1 MKELDDN
8 YLDEL
13 RKNIEARRAAR
24 DRENDVEDITKKQKR
39 LAMLMRDTSGRN
51 AGEIADLQ
59 KEIQDA
65 QQNLIDDD
73 VDRVLDSIEDAND
86 KQQENWD
93 NAIDVLEKQLEAD
106 KENGKFI
113 KMAEE
118 KFAEGPAAVRKEFE
132 QLFTKEGI
140 YSQAEINSKLEDVDK
155 KLDTAVEYFK
165 GNDIRE
171 NVGSTGTGAN
181 GKYTTIRYLDPNGN
195 VKMGYVSEDYKT
207 YKDKDLTERIDAG
220 SIVPGSNGKAWKLNE
235 NGKGQEYTLTEDE
248 KKALGISSS
257 VKSNTSTSTNG
268 TKTNNT
274 KTENTSAS
282 TRAKVSNT
290 GGQGVWLKSNM
301 DGKTSSR
308 IRAYPEGTIVTI
320 LDDNNSKWWKVNC
333 QGQVGY
339 IYSQYLKKFAKGGL
353 VDFTGPAWVDG
364 TSSNPE
370 AFLNAQDTR
379 NFTEL
384 KQILSSLLRADR
396 FAGFDLSNLQGGDC
410 NIYVTVDQIAS
421 DYDIDEAVARIKEEI
436 MSGSSYR
443 NINLVNRHR

>member
-1 MKELDDN
+1 
-8 YLDEL
+8 
-13 RKNIEARRAAR
+13 
-24 DRENDVEDITKKQKR
+24 
-39 LAMLMRDTSGRN
+39 MLMRDTSGRN

-118 KFAEGPAAVRKEFE
+118 EFAKGPEAVRRKFEEFYNE
-132 QLFTKEGI
+132 KGS
-140 YSQAEINSKLEDVDK
+140 YSQAEIYKKLNDVDD
-155 KLDTAVEYFK
+155 KLDTAMEYFR
-165 GNDIRE
+165 GNDIRQ
-171 NVGSTGTGAN
+171 NVGSTGFGTG
-181 GKYTTIRYLDPNGN
+181 GKYTTVRYIDPEGN
-195 VKMGYVSEDYKT
+195 SRIGYVSSDNKT

-220 SIVPGSNGKAWKLNE
+220 SIVAGSNGKAWKLNDS
-235 NGKGQEYTLTEDE
+235 NGVGEKYNPTEDE
-248 KKALGISSS
+248 KRKLGISS
-257 VKSNTSTSTNG
+257 
-268 TKTNNT
+268 
-274 KTENTSAS
+274 
-282 TRAKVSNT
+282 
-290 GGQGVWLKSNM
+290 
-301 DGKTSSR
+301 
-308 IRAYPEGTIVTI
+308 
-320 LDDNNSKWWKVNC
+320 NNSSNINTNTNTNKQSSYN
-333 QGQVGY
+333 GY
-339 IYSQYLKKFAKGGL
+339 NANTNWLNEKKYLESLIAKGGGSKIWAEPQLKKLIEAKIYYTGKAFKKGGL

-396 FAGFDLSNLQGGDC
+396 FTGFDLSNLPGGDC

-421 DYDIDEAVARIKEEI
+421 DYDVDEAVARIKEEI

-443 NINLVNRHR
+443 NINLVNRRR